1 VVPTPN
7 ATPPSIKTDRLILR
21 RWLDQD
27 LEPFAAL
34 NNDPEVM
41 RFFPALQ
48 DRAQSVALIERTEQS
63 FAQNGFGLWAV
74 EEQSSGELIGFVG
87 LASPKFEAHFTPCVE
102 VGWRLAKKFW
112 GKGYAQEAAR
122 AAVQD
127 GFDRLGLTEI
137 VSFTS
142 TLNLPSIKVME
153 RLQMTRDP
161 ADDFAHPNLAA
172 DSPLSLHVLYR
183 LQGPS

>member
-1 VVPTPN
+1 M
-7 ATPPSIKTDRLILR
+7 KTDRLILR
-21 RWLDQD
+21 RWQAQD

-34 NNDPEVM
+34 NSDPEVM
-41 RFFPALQ
+41 RFFPGLQ
-48 DRAQSVALIERTEQS
+48 DREQSAALIERTEQS
-63 FAQNGFGLWAV
+63 FSQNGFGLWAV
-74 EEQSSGELIGFVG
+74 EEQSSGEFIGFVG

-122 AAVQD
+122 AALQD
-127 GFDRLGLTEI
+127 GFERVGLKEI
-137 VSFTS
+137 VSFTA

-161 ADDFAHPNLAA
+161 AEDFAHPNLAA
-172 DSPLSLHVLYR
+172 DSPLSRHVLYR
-183 LQGPS
+183 LQRPA